1 MKEIWMVK
9 KWFVLLF
16 SVCLCFLLFWCWS
29 KWNKS
34 NKLTVNVAWFSVNY
48 AWNVNLSKV
57 ALKEDD
63 LSEIVD
69 LYQEVWDDVWYRD
82 SLLVAQRYSQWLGIN
97 AFVQENLD
105 VLENYNLS
113 LWNLAKK
120 QILLERDWKT
130 INAVLVD
137 YDITEW
143 FIPEIPALY
152 ISQLFVPDWN
162 MVSLVSFIT
171 ENSSVRKSMS
181 NAFKEIK

>member
-1 MKEIWMVK
+1 
-9 KWFVLLF
+9 
-16 SVCLCFLLFWCWS
+16 
-29 KWNKS
+29 
-34 NKLTVNVAWFSVNY
+34 
-48 AWNVNLSKV
+48 
-57 ALKEDD
+57 
-63 LSEIVD
+63 
-69 LYQEVWDDVWYRD
+69 
-82 SLLVAQRYSQWLGIN
+82 LLVAQRYSQWLGIN

-143 FIPEIPALY
+143 FVPEIPALY
-152 ISQLFVPDWN
+152 ISQLFIPDWN